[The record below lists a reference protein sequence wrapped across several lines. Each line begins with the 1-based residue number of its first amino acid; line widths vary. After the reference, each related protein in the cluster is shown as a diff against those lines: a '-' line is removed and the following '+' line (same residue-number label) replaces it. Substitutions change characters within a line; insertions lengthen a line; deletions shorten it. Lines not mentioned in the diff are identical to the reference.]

1 LTNRIFFPL
10 LIGSLF
16 VAGTGLYLLNE
27 LFLSAYRVPG
37 RVPATAYAIEMAQ
50 HLEAL
55 QDIFATGEGEERE
68 VARRLR
74 ERYQTRAAAFAPF
87 LAPLLNSRISGYHA
101 SLGPLMDRWAGGAM
115 RTETERAQVRGDL
128 AALRKII
135 ILAGQRLERE
145 TTEERRADALF
156 LARATAALFCLLF
169 LAALVLLVIQ
179 RQRARRTPNDAAPP
193 VDAGSDTGV
202 GAVKHEETARELA
215 REQVLVK
222 RYREMLD
229 SLPAAVAAADAVSGQ
244 VLFAN
249 AAFRSWFGLAD
260 DLIGEPVS
268 VVAAR
273 TGVAFAEQGKM
284 TFEGKTYWRDTVRA
298 GETEIY
304 LLRDISE
311 QERLATRLVNSER
324 LISIG
329 EMASKVTHEIRNPL
343 STVKMNA
350 EYIADHA
357 GTLTPE
363 ELAAAIDRIVRE
375 VARLE
380 EITDRYMG
388 MVRYRAEEE
397 AAPHTELPSALE
409 DIVRFH
415 AGEFSR
421 RAIVLEIGPLPKAES
436 PLSLNSFREV
446 MLNLL
451 KNAWEELGT
460 GGTVRVRG
468 EADPQTVRIVIEDSG
483 RGVPPAERGKIFRNF
498 STPKPGGTG
507 SGLSHS
513 LKLVAEVGGTIT
525 VDDSPLGGARFSVML
540 PRSDR
545 SSQG

>member
-1 LTNRIFFPL
+1 MTNRIFFSF
-10 LIGSLF
+10 LIGLLL
-16 VAGTGLYLLNE
+16 VAGAGYFLLNE
-27 LFLSAYRVPG
+27 LFLSAYRAPG
-37 RVPATAYAIEMAQ
+37 RVPATTYAIEMAQ
-50 HLEAL
+50 HLETL
-55 QDIFATGEGEERE
+55 QDLFSTGEGGERE
-68 VARRLR
+68 TARRLR
-74 ERYQTRAAAFAPF
+74 ERYQTRAAAFV
-87 LAPLLNSRISGYHA
+87 PLLDPLSNSRISGYHDR
-101 SLGPLMDRWAGGAM
+101 LWPLIDRWEGGEAL
-115 RTETERAQVRGDL
+115 TETERAQVRGDL

-135 ILAGQRLERE
+135 ILVGQRLERE
-145 TTEERRADALF
+145 TIEERRATALF
-156 LARATAALFCLLF
+156 RARSAAALFGVLL
-169 LAALVLLVIQ
+169 LAALALLVIQ
-179 RQRARRTPNDAAPP
+179 RQRTKMDIDNIVSPGHAG
-193 VDAGSDTGV
+193 VDTGAGST
-202 GAVKHEETARELA
+202 KQEETARELA

-249 AAFRSWFGLAD
+249 AAFRSWFGVAD

-273 TGVAFAEQGKM
+273 TGVAFAEQGKI
-284 TFEGKTYWRDTVRA
+284 TFGGKTYWRDTVRV
-298 GETEIY
+298 GETEVY

-363 ELAAAIDRIVRE
+363 ELAAAIGRIVRE

-380 EITDRYMG
+380 EITDHYMG

-397 AAPHTELPSALE
+397 ATSCTELPAALE
-409 DIVRFH
+409 DIVKFY

-421 RAIVLEIGPLPKAES
+421 RAIVLEIGPLPKADI

-451 KNAWEELGT
+451 KNAWEELET
-460 GGTVRVRG
+460 GGTVRIRG
-468 EADPQTVRIVIEDSG
+468 ETDPQTVRIFVEDSG
-483 RGVPPAERGKIFRNF
+483 RGVSPVERGKIFRNF
-498 STPKPGGTG
+498 YTTKPGGTG
-507 SGLSHS
+507 IGLSHS
-513 LKLVAEVGGTIT
+513 LKLVTEIGGTIT
-525 VDDSPLGGARFSVML
+525 VDDSPIGGARFTVTV
-540 PRSDR
+540 PRSDG
-545 SSQG
+545 SSHG